1 MNRLITT
8 LVAAS
13 IIFVFTPSSK
23 AALYDRGN
31 GLIYDD
37 TLNITWLQ
45 NASMTGSTLSWF
57 DAVSWADGLEFQ
69 GYNDWRLPGTG
80 PACTG
85 SNCTDSEMGHLFF
98 ADAITSDSSGLFTDV
113 KPYYYWSSTE
123 LDSDTT
129 KAWRFNFSGSSGY
142 QGTSS
147 KTTAKW
153 AWAVRDGDSIAA
165 VAPEPVSSTLFLTGG
180 ALMFTRRYWKRTGK
194 I

>member
-1 MNRLITT
+1 MNRFIIAFI
-8 LVAAS
+8 AAS
-13 IIFVFTPSSK
+13 ISLVLTTTSN

-37 TLNITWLQ
+37 GLNITWLQ
-45 NASMTGSTLSWF
+45 NASMPDNTLSWF
-57 DAVSWADGLEFQ
+57 DAISWVNGLEFQ
-69 GYNDWRLPGTG
+69 GYNDWRMPT
-80 PACTG
+80 ADSDCTG
-85 SNCTDSEMGHLFF
+85 SNCTNSEMGHLFF
-98 ADAITSDSSGLFTDV
+98 EDGITSGSSGLFTDV
-113 KPYYYWSSTE
+113 RPYYYWSSTE

-129 KAWRFNFSGSSGY
+129 KAWRLNFSSSSGY

-153 AWAVRDGDSIAA
+153 AWAVRDGDSIVP

-180 ALMFTRRYWKRTGK
+180 ALFISRRYWRSNK